1 MTCTRGSSPNSVVK
15 QDSAMGKTATKLF
28 FFFLKMWLK
37 ERNLK
42 DMSHHFE
49 VCIKQV
55 K

>member
-1 MTCTRGSSPNSVVK
+1 MTCTRGSSPNSVIK

-28 FFFLKMWLK
+28 FFKMRLK